1 MRCFTL
7 VNLTNHPVGY
17 NSQEFSIQLSEF
29 RYLFPPLGG
38 QIVTSDLR
46 QLEDMQFNHLGYM
59 KLKNPE
65 NIEINIP
72 TYQLVQ
78 VLKFLGRNQ
87 RCHESASILST
98 LDRISAWK
106 IIQSLKILFVNQK
119 TQLLQQPKNMVIIR
133 VFSKKHPPKTKN
145 QPRLSIN
152 TTTHDPQK
160 RWRLFLWVLPIGF
173 LKSPEVQ
180 GPWETKRCPFLAG

>member
-1 MRCFTL
+1 
-7 VNLTNHPVGY
+7 
-17 NSQEFSIQLSEF
+17 
-29 RYLFPPLGG
+29 
-38 QIVTSDLR
+38 
-46 QLEDMQFNHLGYM
+46 MQFNHLGYM

-133 VFSKKHPPKTKN
+133 GFFKKT
-145 QPRLSIN
+145 S
-152 TTTHDPQK
+152 PQK
-160 RWRLFLWVLPIGF
+160 KFKNSAKPKYFPPRPTTPKKGGSFLWVLPIGF

-180 GPWETKRCPFLAG
+180 GPWETKRCPCLLAG

>member
-133 VFSKKHPPKTKN
+133 VFSKKDPPK
-145 QPRLSIN
+145 QIS
-152 TTTHDPQK
+152 H
-160 RWRLFLWVLPIGF
+160 
-173 LKSPEVQ
+173 
-180 GPWETKRCPFLAG
+180 A